1 MLVLNSHRLL
11 LAASNPLLHKLVDSA
26 WLLGEVFVFL
36 MPDHSVEDLL
46 SELSLPEN
54 VFLEGELNL
63 DAEGLRRTSERGGA
77 AIMRKYK
84 DFVDDTENKDNGKP
98 KNDFELDQL
107 ADYKIPVGDRK
118 FQPHPENRVEIEVCQ
133 GKEIVSEN
141 NFSASEVKKM
151 YVKRKK

>member
-1 MLVLNSHRLL
+1 
-11 LAASNPLLHKLVDSA
+11 
-26 WLLGEVFVFL
+26 

-77 AIMRKYK
+77 AIMRTNK
-84 DFVDDTENKDNGKP
+84 DFVDNNKDNGEP
-98 KNDFELDQL
+98 KDDIELDQI
-107 ADYKIPVGDRK
+107 ADYEIPVGDRK

-133 GKEIVSEN
+133 GKQIVSEN